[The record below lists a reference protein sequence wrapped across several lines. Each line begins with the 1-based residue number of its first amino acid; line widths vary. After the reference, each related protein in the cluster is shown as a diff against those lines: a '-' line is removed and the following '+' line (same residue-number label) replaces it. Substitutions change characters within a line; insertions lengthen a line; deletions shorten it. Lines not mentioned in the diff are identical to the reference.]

1 MSWEQL
7 LGYLPRLI
15 VVVGIMY
22 FMFNPLFKHQNT
34 IDPWVLFFVLGTLL
48 TLWTNSV
55 VMDVRLVA
63 LICGAFAL
71 LAVAG
76 ILTLRFLGFRIL
88 LLLNVTPSD
97 GVPIAA
103 FLKDNAVALGL
114 AETEVRFRP
123 DRPLFL
129 VFRTKQHALTAKLAK
144 ETEMFIRN
152 HVTRKFMPVWASLVV
167 GLIFIA
173 ILWRF

>member
-34 IDPWVLFFVLGTLL
+34 IDPWVLFFVLATLL
-48 TLWTNSV
+48 TIWTNSV
-55 VMDVRLVA
+55 VMDVRLVVI
-63 LICGAFAL
+63 LCGVFAVV
-71 LAVAG
+71 AVAG
-76 ILTLRFLGFRIL
+76 GLTLRFLGFRIL
-88 LLLNVTPSD
+88 LLLNVTHSD
-97 GVPIAA
+97 GLLVAA
-103 FLKDNAVALGL
+103 FLKDNAIALGL
-114 AETEVRFRP
+114 SETEVRFRS
-123 DRPLFL
+123 DRPWIL